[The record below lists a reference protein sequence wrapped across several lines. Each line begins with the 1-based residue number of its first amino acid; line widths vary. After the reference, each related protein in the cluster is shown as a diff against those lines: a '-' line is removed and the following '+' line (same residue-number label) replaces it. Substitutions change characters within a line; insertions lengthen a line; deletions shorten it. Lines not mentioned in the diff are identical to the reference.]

1 MKHTEQDV
9 SNVENFLTIVNEV
22 QSEEK
27 HRTIPIVQ
35 LIILLELFK
44 AKGKPVS
51 LLDIQYKY
59 NFERFTISRN
69 CMMLS
74 SDEIKDCNSKKGIR
88 KGKGWITKNHIGK
101 DDQRMKEIKLTKIGS
116 IFVKRLFSIK
126 EEK

>member
-1 MKHTEQDV
+1 M
-9 SNVENFLTIVNEV
+9 NIENFLTIVHEI

-27 HRTIPIVQ
+27 HRTISIVQ

-44 AKGKPVS
+44 AKGNPVS

-59 NFERFTISRN
+59 NFESYTVHRN
-69 CMMLS
+69 CTMLS
-74 SDEIKDCNSKKGIR
+74 SGMGR
-88 KGKGWITKNHIGK
+88 KYRRGKSWITKNHIGK

-126 EEK
+126 EEA